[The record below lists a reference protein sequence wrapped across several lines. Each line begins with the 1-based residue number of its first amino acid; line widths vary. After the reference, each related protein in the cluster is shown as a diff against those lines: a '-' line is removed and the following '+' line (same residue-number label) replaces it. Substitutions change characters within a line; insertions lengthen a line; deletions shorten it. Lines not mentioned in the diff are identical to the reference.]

1 MNYFLNIVIGSLVV
15 IILGFGFSFNLYLNQ
30 QVSLKDLN
38 PTNTS
43 KSNENKIKL
52 FEDYSSQTLKIAVLN
67 GCGISGLGNSY
78 GNILTNRYGLQV
90 TRIENADNFNYEM
103 TTIVILSR
111 DNPNIENLLT
121 IMGTNINAGNVEFDA
136 TINPDEDIQIIIGK
150 DYQDFLNLNQ

>member
-38 PTNTS
+38 PMNTS

-78 GNILTNRYGLQV
+78 GNILTNKYGLQV

>member
-52 FEDYSSQTLKIAVLN
+52 FEDYSTQTLKIAVLN

-78 GNILTNRYGLQV
+78 GNILTNKYGLQV